1 MADKIIEDVEV
12 LDVKDMERNQRERRN
27 EESSA
32 SSSAGPEN
40 NSGGQLQGAS
50 VVWKALSIIVA
61 LAAAAYT
68 ASPIDAVPDAIP
80 VLGWLDDIGFVLMAA
95 LNVYQQFAKDQ
106 NSTMVKLVRYTKW
119 MLIALIILA
128 GVVVGGIIT
137 LIIHL
142 VMQA

>member
-12 LDVKDMERNQRERRN
+12 LDVKDMERNQRERR
-27 EESSA
+27 
-32 SSSAGPEN
+32 
-40 NSGGQLQGAS
+40 GAP

-61 LAAAAYT
+61 LVAAAYT

-106 NSTMVKLVRYTKW
+106 NSTMVKLIRYTKW
-119 MLIALIILA
+119 MLVALIILA
-128 GVVVGGIIT
+128 GVVVGGLIT

>member
-27 EESSA
+27 EESSTD
-32 SSSAGPEN
+32 SQES
-40 NSGGQLQGAS
+40 SGGELQKGAP
-50 VVWKALSIIVA
+50 VIWKALSIIVA
-61 LAAAAYT
+61 LVAAAYT

-80 VLGWLDDIGFVLMAA
+80 VLGWLDDVGFVLMAA
-95 LNVYQQFAKDQ
+95 LNVYQQFAKNQ

-119 MLIALIILA
+119 MLVALIALA
-128 GVVVGGIIT
+128 AAVVGGLIT

-142 VMQA
+142 IVQA